1 MLSIKEESNTK
12 YFNALKGSRFFWLI
26 LVSRTNDVINMNI
39 YANKSIDS
47 PTVVPGSVVI
57 NVRFIKA
64 PISEL
69 KIYINQKKVKGKFLK
84 LKSGIADILVKK
96 KVKIINIS
104 PNPKN
109 ENLRDVKRARVAP
122 VQSKKRNRR
131 FMLIGI

>member
-47 PTVVPGSVVI
+47 PTVVPVSVVI

-96 KVKIINIS
+96 KVKIIKSSTNS
-104 PNPKN
+104 KN
-109 ENLRDVKRARVAP
+109 ENLRDVKIARVAP